1 MTICYLFQRKVAGM
15 VPQRNNQML
24 PQTDIDV
31 PHNRLSDDFLRMLV
45 VDDDPIQNEFISAF
59 FGNEK
64 TRVVMTRS
72 GEEGLEALK
81 GSSFDVILVDHDMPG
96 MNGLEFLRA
105 VRSDAAHGKLPMIMV
120 TIKSDAETENAA
132 YEAGASFF
140 HTKPVDWRLLSQ
152 QIKSS
157 LRNARR

>member
-1 MTICYLFQRKVAGM
+1 M
-15 VPQRNNQML
+15 PPPN
-24 PQTDIDV
+24 DV
-31 PHNRLSDDFLRMLV
+31 EMPCNRLSDDFLRMLV
-45 VDDDPIQNEFISAF
+45 VDDHPIQNEFIAAF

-64 TRVVMTRS
+64 TRVVMAQS
-72 GEEGLEALK
+72 GEAGLEALK
-81 GSSFDVILVDHDMPG
+81 AGSFDVILVDHDMPG
-96 MNGLEFLRA
+96 MNGLEFLKT
-105 VRSDAAHGKLPMIMV
+105 VRNDATHGKLPMVMV

-157 LRNARR
+157 LRRARR